1 MVKTYHFRV
10 GWVHYII
17 NDETSS
23 IGYSYPRV
31 FLGFPNEEYLNLD
44 LTLGAIFKMSKSDF
58 WSWIDGTE
66 TELDSEEA
74 IRKVCSDLNMSWDAL
89 FDVAR
94 ELLKERMPTEM

>member
-1 MVKTYHFRV
+1 MVKTYYFRV
-10 GWVHYII
+10 GWVHFII

-44 LTLGAIFKMSKSDF
+44 LTLGTIFKMSKADF

-66 TELDSEEA
+66 TYLDSEEA
-74 IRKVCSDLNMSWDAL
+74 LREVCSNLNLSWDAL
-89 FDVAR
+89 FALER
-94 ELLKERMPTEM
+94 ELLKDRMPAKA

>member
-94 ELLKERMPTEM
+94 ELLKERMPTEV

>member
-17 NDETSS
+17 NDETSG

-74 IRKVCSDLNMSWDAL
+74 IREICGNLNLSWDAL
-89 FDVAR
+89 FEVER
-94 ELLKERMPTEM
+94 ELLKTRMPAEA